1 MESDCR
7 IEADVTLQYVN
18 PATQALDRTR
28 QLRHVCVCVQFPGS
42 FYRYGTTGTTVE
54 ASAISHP

>member
-42 FYRYGTTGTTVE
+42 FYRHGSTD
-54 ASAISHP
+54 